1 MCRRENELSLTCAQR
16 TKTETDSPAFW
27 FQEDLLAIAWTIFA
41 ESGFIDDRQR
51 KRLRV
56 SAFHRRARPPKR
68 RWRIA
73 WLLGIGVLVNYFD
86 RVNLSVSHDS
96 LFVAFGLSDIA
107 FGYLSGAY
115 NWTYAMCQLPIGVLL
130 DKFGVRRI
138 GRISTLLW
146 SVASF
151 GAAASPGIPGLF
163 AARLAL
169 GVGEAP
175 TFPANAK
182 AIGYWFP
189 PKERSFATSIFDAAA
204 KFSSA
209 IGVPLIGIV
218 LLEIGWRWSFAA
230 TGIVSLAYFFL
241 FWVIYRDPGDDPA
254 LSESERV
261 YIAGEVDAAIAE
273 NNTPPEPSSLIYL
286 LKQRKVI
293 GLAIGFG
300 SYNYVFYLLL
310 TWLPSYL
317 SFTLHVDLL
326 HSFLYT
332 SMPWLVATAG
342 DLLVG
347 GWLVDFLI
355 HRGWNA
361 NRVRKF
367 ILVGGTACGLG
378 IVGAANPHSALQAL
392 IWISISIG
400 GLSAAAPVGW
410 SIPSLIAS
418 RDNVGKVG
426 GIMNFSNQLSG
437 IAAPVITGYLVT
449 ARHSFAWAFGLPAIY
464 LVIGIAAYVILLGRI
479 ERMSAHGGLSNA
491 IS

>member
-1 MCRRENELSLTCAQR
+1 LSAS
-16 TKTETDSPAFW
+16 DS
-27 FQEDLLAIAWTIFA
+27 T
-41 ESGFIDDRQR
+41 G
-51 KRLRV
+51 
-56 SAFHRRARPPKR
+56 RARPSRR

-73 WLLGIGVLVNYFD
+73 WLLGLGVLVNYFD
-86 RVNLSVSHDS
+86 RVNLSVSHES
-96 LFVAFGLSDIA
+96 LFVAFGISNIA

-115 NWTYAMCQLPIGVLL
+115 NWTYALCQLPIGVLL
-130 DKFGVRRI
+130 DKFGVKRI
-138 GRISTLLW
+138 GRISTFLW

-151 GAAASPGIPGLF
+151 GAAVAPGIPGLF
-163 AARLAL
+163 AARFAL

-189 PKERSFATSIFDAAA
+189 PRERSFATSIFDAAA

-209 IGVPLIGIV
+209 VGVPLIGIV

-230 TGIVSLAYFFL
+230 TGFVSLAYFLL
-241 FWVIYRDPGDDPA
+241 FWVIYRDPVDDPE
-254 LSESERV
+254 LTDSERA
-261 YIAGEVDAAIAE
+261 YIAGEIDTSVVQKVI
-273 NNTPPEPSSLIYL
+273 PPEPSSLSYL
-286 LKQRKVI
+286 LRQRKVI
-293 GLAIGFG
+293 GLALGFG

-332 SMPWLVATAG
+332 SMPWLVATAA
-342 DLLVG
+342 DLVVG

-355 HRGWNA
+355 GRGFDA
-361 NRVRKF
+361 NRVRK
-367 ILVGGTACGLG
+367 IVLVGGTTCGLG
-378 IVGAANPHSALQAL
+378 IVGAANPHSAMQAL
-392 IWISISIG
+392 IWISVSIG

-437 IAAPVITGYLVT
+437 IAAPIITGYLVT
-449 ARHSFAWAFGLPAIY
+449 ARHSFAWAFGVPAIY
-464 LVIGIAAYVILLGRI
+464 LVIGIAAYIFLLERI
-479 ERMSAHGGLSNA
+479 EPTAARNGLSSA